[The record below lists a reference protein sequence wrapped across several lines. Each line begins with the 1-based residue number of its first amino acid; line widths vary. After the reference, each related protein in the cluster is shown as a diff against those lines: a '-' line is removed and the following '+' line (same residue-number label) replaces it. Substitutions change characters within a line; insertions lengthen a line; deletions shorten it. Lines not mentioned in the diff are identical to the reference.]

1 MRQLEHCGGKLIY
14 LSLCIQEM
22 YSGIVTMGK
31 KIPTSNLGA
40 DVSPVSMC
48 SRLTM

>member
-1 MRQLEHCGGKLIY
+1 MRQLEHCGGKLLY

-22 YSGIVTMGK
+22 CIVTMEK